1 MARLLQLETFDMP
14 DLTERLPD
22 GLQTEVEDLRL
33 NAYEQGYSAGWDDA
47 LAAQNTDITRLRSDL
62 GHSLLTMSL
71 NYRDARRHVLGA
83 LEPLLQDMVHKV
95 LPTIAHAALGQII
108 LEQLAPVADSLSSAP
123 VVVKTSPA
131 NRESVDAL
139 LTKQTDLPIRVDSDP
154 MLGEGQAF
162 LKFADTE
169 EHVDLDG
176 MIATI
181 AEAITAFFQ
190 IEKDEDASDD

>member
-1 MARLLQLETFDMP
+1 
-14 DLTERLPD
+14 
-22 GLQTEVEDLRL
+22 
-33 NAYEQGYSAGWDDA
+33 
-47 LAAQNTDITRLRSDL
+47 
-62 GHSLLTMSL
+62 MSL